1 MQSYN
6 FKNIPKTLAQRQQLR
21 QCFLLSNCQFL
32 KAFEEASGNKI
43 IHMYEI
49 DSKIKVLLTRRYGQ
63 QFIQSQTLFQCSQ
76 LIHNHVIY
84 KQHAVYVYD
93 LEHVEEIPLF
103 FQIVHILQ
111 LNQEW
116 IVVVDLLN
124 TDGFSTK
131 LWSYRVSSYD
141 RLDIVSPN
149 NLKYYHK
156 GLDLY
161 KVDHF
166 HVVNL
171 TSRLTKAN

>member
-1 MQSYN
+1 MS
-6 FKNIPKTLAQRQQLR
+6 KCR
-21 QCFLLSNCQFL
+21 FL
-32 KAFEEASGNKI
+32 KSYQEASGNKI
-43 IHMYEI
+43 IYMHEI
-49 DSKIKVLLTRRYGQ
+49 DSKVKVLLNHRYGS

-76 LIHNHVIY
+76 LIHNHIIY

-93 LEHVEEIPLF
+93 LEDVEEIPVF
-103 FQIVHILQ
+103 FQIIHILK
-111 LNQEW
+111 LYQEL
-116 IVVVDLLN
+116 IFVVDLLN

-156 GLDLY
+156 GLDLH

-171 TSRLTKAN
+171 TSGLTKAN